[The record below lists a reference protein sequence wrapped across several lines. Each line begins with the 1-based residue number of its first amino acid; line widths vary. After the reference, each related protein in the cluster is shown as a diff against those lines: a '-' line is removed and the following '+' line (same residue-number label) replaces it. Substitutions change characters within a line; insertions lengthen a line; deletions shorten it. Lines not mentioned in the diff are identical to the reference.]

1 MSRVKEYDRLF
12 HFVAAL
18 QCHYQSLN
26 ATHFSHADVH
36 CILELHSLKL
46 SSSASSFTVHV
57 FVPQLFPSRDQISA
71 CVFGVELV
79 EIADFEW
86 LADALDADRVE
97 PPHCQSSQ
105 ER

>member
-1 MSRVKEYDRLF
+1 MSRVEEYDRLF

-18 QCHYQSLN
+18 QCHYQSSN
-26 ATHFSHADVH
+26 AVPFSHADAH
-36 CILELHSLKL
+36 CILELHTLKL
-46 SSSASSFTVHV
+46 ASSASLFTVHV
-57 FVPQLFPSRDQISA
+57 FVPQLFPSRHQISA
-71 CVFGVELV
+71 GVFGVEFV